1 MISVTV
7 SPVDFVEGDEDP
19 EGDDV
24 TNLLDPPPKLSK
36 ARLIRLELEDFSFF
50 TFFLGVDL
58 SASSLDLMLSI
69 LASRELVVGTSP
81 SMLLSTLCPET
92 GESEVGDAGLLRK
105 GC

>member
-1 MISVTV
+1 MSVTV

-19 EGDDV
+19 EIDDA
-24 TNLLDPPPKLSK
+24 TNLLDPAPKLRS

-58 SASSLDLMLSI
+58 SASSLGLMLST
-69 LASRELVVGTSP
+69 LASRELVAGISP

-92 GESEVGDAGLLRK
+92 GESEVGDAGALMK